1 MNLFSGFNPLAGLP
15 ASLDSSHVLAAVL
28 RLPDAASTAVLL
40 LLGVAVL
47 LGALRFL
54 RPRK

>member
-1 MNLFSGFNPLAGLP
+1 MNLFSGFNHLAGVP
-15 ASLDSSHVLAAVL
+15 ASLDSCPVLGAVL
-28 RLPDAASTAVLL
+28 RLPDGASTAALL
-40 LLGVAVL
+40 LLGVALL